1 MRAHRVG
8 YDLRMRT
15 AISHEQ
21 SRGPAF
27 IADLDPDILESV
39 PPARRALA
47 ARDLR
52 AMVSRVGRGTWQP
65 RELAPEATVGLLILD
80 GIAFRR
86 IEVGGRCAGDLVG
99 AGDLLRPWESDV
111 DFTILRADAEWQVLQ
126 PLTVALIDESFVAR
140 AARWPG
146 VVSCLLGRA
155 VGRTRMVTLQF
166 ALAQRVRS
174 EERLLLVLW
183 ELAQR
188 WGKVTPDGVM
198 LPIALRH
205 HHLATLVASLRPSVT
220 LGLQR
225 LAARGLVQ
233 RRTDGYLLRGE
244 PRDAWAE
251 LSRAHERGRTP
262 VAAG

>member
-1 MRAHRVG
+1 MRA
-8 YDLRMRT
+8 
-15 AISHEQ
+15 AISREQ

-27 IADLDPDILESV
+27 VAELDPEIIEHV
-39 PPARRALA
+39 PATHRALA
-47 ARDLR
+47 TRDLR
-52 AMVSRVGRGTWQP
+52 VMVSRVGRGSWQP
-65 RELAPEATVGLLILD
+65 GALEPEATVGLLVLD
-80 GIAFRR
+80 GVAFRR
-86 IEVGGRCAGDLVG
+86 VEVGGRCAGDLVG
-99 AGDLLRPWESDV
+99 AGDLLRPWETDV
-111 DFTILRADAEWQVLQ
+111 DFTILPADVEWQVLQ
-126 PLTVALIDESFVAR
+126 PLTVALVDEPFVAR

-146 VVSCLLGRA
+146 VMSCLMGRA
-155 VGRTRMVTLQF
+155 VRRTRMVTLQF

-188 WGKVTPDGVM
+188 WGKVTPDGVV

-233 RRTDGYLLRGE
+233 RRTDGYLLLGE

-251 LSRAHERGRTP
+251 LGHGAHGAHEPRAGR
-262 VAAG
+262 VGLGS

>member
-1 MRAHRVG
+1 
-8 YDLRMRT
+8 MRT
-15 AISHEQ
+15 AISREQ

-27 IADLDPDILESV
+27 IADLDPDLLDGV
-39 PPARRALA
+39 PVARRAIA

-52 AMVSRVGRGTWQP
+52 VMVSRVGRGTWLPQ
-65 RELAPEATVGLLILD
+65 ELAPKATVGLLILD

-99 AGDLLRPWESDV
+99 AGDLLRPWESDL
-111 DFTILRADAEWQVLQ
+111 DFTILPTDAAWQVLQ
-126 PLTVALIDESFVAR
+126 PLSVALIDEAFVSR

-146 VVSCLLGRA
+146 VVSCLLARA
-155 VGRTRMVTLQF
+155 VRRTRMVTLQF

-188 WGKVTPDGVM
+188 WGKVTPEGVV

-233 RRTDGYLLRGE
+233 RRTDGYLLLGE

-251 LSRAHERGRTP
+251 LSRHAHDDRLRASP
-262 VAAG
+262 VG

>member
-1 MRAHRVG
+1 
-8 YDLRMRT
+8 MRT
-15 AISHEQ
+15 AISREQ

-27 IADLDPDILESV
+27 IADLDPDILEGV
-39 PPARRALA
+39 PAPRRALA

-52 AMVSRVGRGTWQP
+52 VMVSRVGRGTWRP
-65 RELAPEATVGLLILD
+65 GELAPEATVGLLVLD
-80 GIAFRR
+80 GVAFRR

-111 DFTILRADAEWQVLQ
+111 DFTILPADAEWQVLQ

-146 VVSCLLGRA
+146 VVSCLLARA
-155 VGRTRMVTLQF
+155 VRRTRMVTLQF

-188 WGKVTPDGVM
+188 WGKVTPDGVV

-225 LAARGLVQ
+225 LAGRGLVQ
-233 RRTDGYLLRGE
+233 RRTDGYLLCGE

-251 LSRAHERGRTP
+251 LGRHAQAERVP
-262 VAAG
+262 VTTAG